1 MDAERRRRERFKK
14 TVVAIIIG
22 CVLLLVG
29 LLIEGCESE
38 RAGAKVVAPAA
49 QCASF
54 LTDIKALCHLPTV
67 QNLNGG
73 MDMAG

>member
-38 RAGAKVVAPAA
+38 RAGVKVVAPAA
-49 QCASF
+49 QRASF
-54 LTDIKALCHLPTV
+54 FTSAMSSCHLPTV